1 MKWREIGPNLRELW
15 HRPAGPMNWKNPIRV
30 FAILGWLVVQ
40 VFVLLGWAGWR
51 VFQGLMLLGWAVFR
65 GGQFVL
71 GLPPLLLFFFA
82 GLWYAV
88 WSFVRR
94 PFPSFAEAPILALVQ
109 YHTPDVFTTM
119 LVWYY
124 LSPLVAVMLCGVI
137 SVTVWKVWLEGR
149 RRDFAP
155 FAKLPPW
162 PLSADQETPAI
173 VIGEV
178 HHPIE
183 AREIFSPSWLT
194 IPERGLYTGVAIF
207 GAVGSGKTSACMNP
221 FARQLLGWQAHNPHM
236 RAAALI
242 LEVKGDFCHDIRQ
255 ILVEAGR
262 GEDYIEIGMNSHSQW
277 NPLSAWWLDSYS
289 LAYTVSSLLNQLFGK
304 GKEPFW
310 QQAYTNLVRW
320 IIELHRVF
328 PQRWVTLQQVYRCA
342 IEPELF
348 ASKIEAAQ
356 KLSDDLNTGTIFV
369 ESDALVP
376 QLTHLEQWNWTRTP
390 GRQQHQ
396 AVHTRPLKAKLEE
409 LNITHEIVWQAG
421 PGKDTRER
429 VEAINR
435 WFVHDWQNLDNKIK
449 SSIVEGVSVF
459 LSMFDMPDVARVF
472 CPAAPYTT
480 DDPQA
485 IILQAQIKRLKAEK
499 EAAAAKAAEPQPQP
513 EAEPQPEGE
522 AEAEAR
528 SRPEAEPQPEGEP
541 EAEAAEPVKAAQPE
555 AEPQPEGEA
564 EAEAA
569 EPQPQ
574 PETDDK
580 TPKAAEIRYT
590 WGGQPKTRAAEPEP
604 VKAAQPEPE
613 PETKPDDKTTQEAKP
628 KPDKAKEAPWII
640 TEAETDDK
648 TPQTPDPSTESN
660 QPPTQEEAAI
670 TRHLPPIYQLI
681 EQGKVLALNMPAGIN
696 PALSRAVGVMLKNA
710 WLQALLMRPAQ
721 MKANPGSYFRPAVF
735 ICDEYQAF
743 ASVGEEDPSG
753 DEKSFAL
760 TRQCRCIP
768 IVATQS
774 ISSLR
779 AVLGS
784 SEAWRS
790 LLQTL
795 RTRIFLSLSD
805 DASAKIASELCGQVA
820 KIKESYTISET
831 SKRSEVSPLSG
842 RAGGGGGS
850 MGATKSFREQREA
863 VFHPRDFALLSNCQA
878 ICLPYDGA
886 QSLEPR
892 RVYLKPHYL
901 PAEHSYW
908 RAKEAGKI

>member
-15 HRPAGPMNWKNPIRV
+15 HRPVGPMNWKNPIRV
-30 FAILGWLVVQ
+30 FAVLGWLVVQ
-40 VFVLLGWAGWR
+40 GFVLLGWAGWR
-51 VFQGLMLLGWAVFR
+51 VFQGLMLLGWTVFR
-65 GGQFVL
+65 VVQFVV
-71 GLPPLLLFFFA
+71 GLPPLLLFFF
-82 GLWYAV
+82 GGVWYAV

-94 PFPSFAEAPILALVQ
+94 PFPSLDEHPILALVQ
-109 YHTPDVFTTM
+109 YHTPDFFTAM
-119 LVWYY
+119 LLWYY
-124 LSPLVAVMLCGVI
+124 LSPFVAVMLCGLI

-162 PLSADQETPAI
+162 PLSADQKAPAI

-178 HHPIE
+178 HHPVE

-221 FARQLLGWQAHNPHM
+221 FARQLLGWQAGNPHL
-236 RAAALI
+236 RAAALV

-262 GEDYIEIGMNSHSQW
+262 GQDYIEIGMDSRSQW

-328 PQRWVTLQQVYRCA
+328 PERWVTLQQVYRCA
-342 IEPELF
+342 IDPELF
-348 ASKIEAAQ
+348 AAKIEAAE

-369 ESDALVP
+369 KADALAP
-376 QLTHLEQWNWTRTP
+376 QIGQLAQWDWTPTP
-390 GRQQHQ
+390 GGQQQQ

-409 LNITHEIVWQAG
+409 LKITHEIVWESG
-421 PGKDTRER
+421 PGEDTRER
-429 VEAINR
+429 VEAVKR
-435 WFVHDWQNLDNKIK
+435 WFVHDWQALDNKIK

-459 LSMFDMPDVARVF
+459 LSMFDMPDVAKVF
-472 CPAAPYTT
+472 CPAAPHIT

-485 IILQAQIKRLKAEK
+485 IILQAQLKRLKAEK
-499 EAAAAKAAEPQPQP
+499 DAAAEKAGAAEKAEP
-513 EAEPQPEGE
+513 EAEP
-522 AEAEAR
+522 
-528 SRPEAEPQPEGEP
+528 
-541 EAEAAEPVKAAQPE
+541 
-555 AEPQPEGEA
+555 
-564 EAEAA
+564 
-569 EPQPQ
+569 
-574 PETDDK
+574 DDK
-580 TPKAAEIRYT
+580 TPQT
-590 WGGQPKTRAAEPEP
+590 AEPEP
-604 VKAAQPEPE
+604 VKAAEAAWVVTE
-613 PETKPDDKTTQEAKP
+613 AEPDDK
-628 KPDKAKEAPWII
+628 
-640 TEAETDDK
+640 
-648 TPQTPDPSTESN
+648 TPDPSTESN
-660 QPPTQEEAAI
+660 QAPTQEEAPV
-670 TRHLPPIYQLI
+670 TRHLPPIYDLI

-710 WLQALLMRPAQ
+710 WLQALLMRPAK

-743 ASVGEEDPSG
+743 ASVGEDDPSG

-908 RAKEAGKI
+908 RAKEAGQI

>member
-1 MKWREIGPNLRELW
+1 MMPRREIGPYLRELW

-30 FAILGWLVVQ
+30 FAVAGWLVVQ
-40 VFVLLGWAGWR
+40 GFVLLGWAGFR
-51 VFQGLMLLGWAVFR
+51 VFHSFMLVGWVVLR
-65 GGQFVL
+65 VGQFVA

-82 GLWYAV
+82 ALGWAG
-88 WSFVRR
+88 WSFVHR
-94 PFPSFAEAPILALVQ
+94 PFPPLDEHPIVVLVE
-109 YHTPDVFTTM
+109 YHTPNFFDAMV
-119 LVWYY
+119 VWYY
-124 LSPLVAVMLCGVI
+124 VTPFAVVMLTGFI
-137 SVTVWKVWLEGR
+137 SVTIWRVWLEGR
-149 RRDFAP
+149 RSDFASSS
-155 FAKLPPW
+155 KLPPW
-162 PLSADQETPAI
+162 PLDPQQKAPAI

-178 HHPIE
+178 HHPVE
-183 AREIFSPSWLT
+183 AREVFNPEWLT

-221 FARQLLGWQAHNPHM
+221 FARQLLGWQAGNERK

-262 GEDYIEIGMNSHSQW
+262 GQDYIELGMNARSQW

-320 IIELHRVF
+320 IIELYRVF
-328 PQRWVTLQQVYRCA
+328 PDRWVTLQQVYRCA
-342 IEPELF
+342 IDPELF
-348 ASKIEAAQ
+348 EAKIEEA
-356 KLSDDLNTGTIFV
+356 KNLSDDLSTGTIFIKRDV
-369 ESDALVP
+369 LKP
-376 QLTHLEQWNWTRTP
+376 QLVHFAEWDWHNAP
-390 GRQQHQ
+390 DKKDQQT
-396 AVHTRPLKAKLEE
+396 VYTRPLREKLDE
-409 LNITHEIVWQAG
+409 LNIPYEIVWEPG
-421 PGKDTRER
+421 PGEDTRER
-429 VEAINR
+429 VEAVNR
-435 WFVHDWQNLDNKIK
+435 WFVHDWQNLDNKIR

-459 LSMFDMPDVARVF
+459 LAMFDMPDVAKVF
-472 CPAAPYTT
+472 CPVAPLIS

-485 IILQAQIKRLKAEK
+485 IILQAAIKRAKAEK
-499 EAAAAKAAEPQPQP
+499 DAKEPKQPEP
-513 EAEPQPEGE
+513 EAEP
-522 AEAEAR
+522 
-528 SRPEAEPQPEGEP
+528 EP
-541 EAEAAEPVKAAQPE
+541 E
-555 AEPQPEGEA
+555 
-564 EAEAA
+564 
-569 EPQPQ
+569 
-574 PETDDK
+574 
-580 TPKAAEIRYT
+580 
-590 WGGQPKTRAAEPEP
+590 
-604 VKAAQPEPE
+604 AQPEPE
-613 PETKPDDKTTQEAKP
+613 PEAAPDGN
-628 KPDKAKEAPWII
+628 
-640 TEAETDDK
+640 
-648 TPQTPDPSTESN
+648 TPDPAPWELVQAVIETDSD
-660 QPPTQEEAAI
+660 QAAAI
-670 TRHLPPIYQLI
+670 PPDTKQTAPITQHLPPLFKLI

-696 PALSRAVGVMLKNA
+696 PALARAVGVMLKNA
-710 WLQALLMRPAQ
+710 WLQALLMRPAE
-721 MKANPGSYFRPAVF
+721 MKHSPGRYFRPAVF

-743 ASVGEEDPSG
+743 ASVGEDDPSG

-908 RAKEAGKI
+908 RAKEAGQI

>member
-1 MKWREIGPNLRELW
+1 MKWREVGPYLTELW

-30 FAILGWLVVQ
+30 FAVAGWLVVQ
-40 VFVLLGWAGWR
+40 GFVLLGWAGWR
-51 VFQGLMLLGWAVFR
+51 VFQGFMLLGWAVFR
-65 GGQFVL
+65 AGQFVVA
-71 GLPPLLLFFFA
+71 LPALVLFFFA

-94 PFPSFAEAPILALVQ
+94 PFPSLDETPLLALVN
-109 YHTPDVFTTM
+109 YHTPNFFDW
-119 LVWYY
+119 LVLWYY
-124 LSPLVAVMLCGVI
+124 VSPFVAVMLSGLI
-137 SVTVWKVWLEGR
+137 AVTVWKVWLEGR

-162 PLSADQETPAI
+162 PLDPKQKAPAI

-178 HHPIE
+178 HHPVE

-221 FARQLLGWQAHNPHM
+221 FARQLLGWQASNPQL
-236 RAAALI
+236 RAAALV

-255 ILVEAGR
+255 ILVDAGR
-262 GEDYIEIGMNSHSQW
+262 GQDYIELGMDARSQW

-328 PQRWVTLQQVYRCA
+328 PERWVTLQQVYRCA
-342 IEPELF
+342 IDPELF
-348 ASKIEAAQ
+348 AAKIEAAE
-356 KLSDDLNTGTIFV
+356 KLSDDLNTGTVFV
-369 ESDALVP
+369 LRSTYKA
-376 QLTHLEQWNWTRTP
+376 QLINLAEWNWVDAPKKKDVQVVYTRS
-390 GRQQHQ
+390 
-396 AVHTRPLKAKLEE
+396 VKAKLDK
-409 LNITHEIVWQAG
+409 LKIAHEIVWEPG
-421 PGKDTRER
+421 PGEDTRER
-429 VEAINR
+429 VEAVKR
-435 WFVHDWQNLDNKIK
+435 WFVHDWQALDNKIK

-459 LSMFDMPDVARVF
+459 LAMFDMPDVAKVF
-472 CPAAPYTT
+472 CPAAPHIT

-499 EAAAAKAAEPQPQP
+499 DAAADKAGAAKPDADEAGAENAVAKKPQAAEAAWVVT
-513 EAEPQPEGE
+513 EAEP
-522 AEAEAR
+522 
-528 SRPEAEPQPEGEP
+528 
-541 EAEAAEPVKAAQPE
+541 
-555 AEPQPEGEA
+555 
-564 EAEAA
+564 
-569 EPQPQ
+569 
-574 PETDDK
+574 DDK
-580 TPKAAEIRYT
+580 TPDPAAESD
-590 WGGQPKTRAAEPEP
+590 QAEG
-604 VKAAQPEPE
+604 
-613 PETKPDDKTTQEAKP
+613 T
-628 KPDKAKEAPWII
+628 API
-640 TEAETDDK
+640 
-648 TPQTPDPSTESN
+648 S
-660 QPPTQEEAAI
+660 
-670 TRHLPPIYQLI
+670 RHLPPIYELI

-696 PALSRAVGVMLKNA
+696 PALARAVGVMLKNA
-710 WLQALLMRPAQ
+710 WLQALLMRPAK

-743 ASVGEEDPSG
+743 ASVGEDDPSG

-908 RAKEAGKI
+908 RAKEAGQI

>member
-1 MKWREIGPNLRELW
+1 MKWHNLVPFLKALW

-30 FAILGWLVVQ
+30 MAVAGWLVLQ
-40 VFVLLGWAGWR
+40 GFVLLGWAGWR
-51 VFQGLMLLGWAVFR
+51 VFQGLMLLGWAVLR
-65 GGQFVL
+65 AGRFVVA
-71 GLPPLLLFFFA
+71 LPALVLFFFA

-94 PFPSFAEAPILALVQ
+94 PFPSLDENPLLALVN
-109 YHTPDVFTTM
+109 YHTPNFFDW
-119 LVWYY
+119 LVLWYY
-124 LSPLVAVMLCGVI
+124 VSPFVAVMLSGLI
-137 SVTVWKVWLEGR
+137 AVTVWKVWLEGR

-162 PLSADQETPAI
+162 PLDPKQKAPAI

-178 HHPIE
+178 HHPVE

-221 FARQLLGWQAHNPHM
+221 FARQLLGWQAANPQM
-236 RAAALI
+236 RAAALV

-262 GEDYIEIGMNSHSQW
+262 GQDYIELGMDARAQW
-277 NPLSAWWLDSYS
+277 NPLSVWWLDSYS

-328 PQRWVTLQQVYRCA
+328 PERWVTLQQVYRCA
-342 IEPELF
+342 IDPELF
-348 ASKIEAAQ
+348 AAKIEEAE
-356 KLSDDLNTGTIFV
+356 KLSDDLNIGTVFV
-369 ESDALVP
+369 PRKVLQA
-376 QLTHLEQWNWTRTP
+376 QLINLAEWDWTPAPGGQEEQ
-390 GRQQHQ
+390 
-396 AVHTRPLKAKLEE
+396 ASYTRPMKAKLDK
-409 LNITHEIVWQAG
+409 LKIAYRTVWEPG
-421 PGKDTRER
+421 PGEETRER
-429 VEAINR
+429 VEAVKR
-435 WFVHDWQNLDNKIK
+435 WFVHDWQALDNKIK

-459 LSMFDMPDVARVF
+459 LAMFDMPDVAKVF
-472 CPAAPYTT
+472 CPAAPHIT

-499 EAAAAKAAEPQPQP
+499 DAAADKAGTAKPDADEAGAENAGAKKPQ
-513 EAEPQPEGE
+513 
-522 AEAEAR
+522 
-528 SRPEAEPQPEGEP
+528 
-541 EAEAAEPVKAAQPE
+541 
-555 AEPQPEGEA
+555 
-564 EAEAA
+564 
-569 EPQPQ
+569 
-574 PETDDK
+574 
-580 TPKAAEIRYT
+580 AAEIRYT
-590 WGGQPKTRAAEPEP
+590 CEGVTKKAQKPKTAKKPEP
-604 VKAAQPEPE
+604 VKAAEAAWVVTE
-613 PETKPDDKTTQEAKP
+613 AEPDDKT
-628 KPDKAKEAPWII
+628 
-640 TEAETDDK
+640 
-648 TPQTPDPSTESN
+648 PDPAAESD
-660 QPPTQEEAAI
+660 QAEGTAPI
-670 TRHLPPIYQLI
+670 SRHLPPIYELI

-696 PALSRAVGVMLKNA
+696 PALARAVGVMLKNA
-710 WLQALLMRPAQ
+710 WLQALLMRPAK

-743 ASVGEEDPSG
+743 ASVGEDDPSG

-850 MGATKSFREQREA
+850 MGATKSFPGAARGRVSPA
-863 VFHPRDFALLSNCQA
+863 RLRLALKLSSNLSA
-878 ICLPYDGA
+878 L
-886 QSLEPR
+886 
-892 RVYLKPHYL
+892 
-901 PAEHSYW
+901 
-908 RAKEAGKI
+908 

>member
-1 MKWREIGPNLRELW
+1 MARGRPLSAGALAAARWPHELE
-15 HRPAGPMNWKNPIRV
+15 NPIRV
-30 FAILGWLVVQ
+30 FAVLGWLVVQ
-40 VFVLLGWAGWR
+40 GFVLLGWAGWR
-51 VFQGLMLLGWAVFR
+51 VFQGLMLLGWTVFR
-65 GGQFVL
+65 VVQFVL
-71 GLPPLLLFFFA
+71 ALPALVLFFFA

-94 PFPSFAEAPILALVQ
+94 PFPSLDEYPILALVQ
-109 YHTPDVFTTM
+109 YHTPDFFSFMV
-119 LVWYY
+119 LWYY
-124 LSPLVAVMLCGVI
+124 LSPFVAVMLCGVI

-162 PLSADQETPAI
+162 PLSADQKAPAI

-178 HHPIE
+178 HHPVE

-221 FARQLLGWQAHNPHM
+221 FARQLLGWQAGNPHL
-236 RAAALI
+236 RAAALV

-262 GEDYIEIGMNSHSQW
+262 GQDYIEIGMDSRSQW

-328 PQRWVTLQQVYRCA
+328 PDRWVTLQQVYRCA
-342 IEPELF
+342 IDPELF
-348 ASKIEAAQ
+348 AAKIEAAE

-369 ESDALVP
+369 KQHVLEAQV
-376 QLTHLEQWNWTRTP
+376 THLAEWDWTPTS
-390 GRQQHQ
+390 GGQQQQ
-396 AVHTRPLKAKLEE
+396 AVHTRPLEAKLEE
-409 LNITHEIVWQAG
+409 LKIAHEIVWESG
-421 PGKDTRER
+421 PGEDTRER
-429 VEAINR
+429 VEAVKR
-435 WFVHDWQNLDNKIK
+435 WFVHDWQALDNKIK

-459 LSMFDMPDVARVF
+459 LSMFDMPDVAKVF
-472 CPAAPYTT
+472 CPAAPHIT

-485 IILQAQIKRLKAEK
+485 IILQAQIKRVKAEK
-499 EAAAAKAAEPQPQP
+499 DAAAEKAGAAEKAEP
-513 EAEPQPEGE
+513 EAEP
-522 AEAEAR
+522 
-528 SRPEAEPQPEGEP
+528 
-541 EAEAAEPVKAAQPE
+541 
-555 AEPQPEGEA
+555 
-564 EAEAA
+564 
-569 EPQPQ
+569 
-574 PETDDK
+574 DDK
-580 TPKAAEIRYT
+580 TPQAA
-590 WGGQPKTRAAEPEP
+590 QPEP

-613 PETKPDDKTTQEAKP
+613 PNDKTPQTAEPEPVKAAEAAWVMTEAKPDDK
-628 KPDKAKEAPWII
+628 
-640 TEAETDDK
+640 
-648 TPQTPDPSTESN
+648 TPDPSTESN
-660 QPPTQEEAAI
+660 QAPTEEGAAI
-670 TRHLPPIYQLI
+670 TRHLPPIYELI
-681 EQGKVLALNMPAGIN
+681 EQGKVLALNMPAGLN

-710 WLQALLMRPAQ
+710 WLQALLMRPAK

-743 ASVGEEDPSG
+743 ASVGEDDPSG

-908 RAKEAGKI
+908 RAKEAGQI

>member
-1 MKWREIGPNLRELW
+1 MKWREVGPYLRELW

-30 FAILGWLVVQ
+30 FAVLGWLVVQ
-40 VFVLLGWAGWR
+40 GFVLLGWAGWR
-51 VFQGLMLLGWAVFR
+51 VFQGFMLLGWTVFR
-65 GGQFVL
+65 VVQFVV
-71 GLPPLLLFFFA
+71 GLPPLLLFFF
-82 GLWYAV
+82 GGVWYAV

-94 PFPSFAEAPILALVQ
+94 PFPSFDEHPILALVQ
-109 YHTPDVFTTM
+109 YHTPDVFTAM
-119 LVWYY
+119 LLWYY
-124 LSPLVAVMLCGVI
+124 LSPFVVVMLCGVI

-162 PLSADQETPAI
+162 PLSADQKAPAI

-178 HHPIE
+178 HHPVE

-221 FARQLLGWQAHNPHM
+221 FARQLLGWQAGNPHM

-262 GEDYIEIGMNSHSQW
+262 GQDYIELGMDSRSQW

-328 PQRWVTLQQVYRCA
+328 PDRWVTLQQVYRCA
-342 IEPELF
+342 IDPELF
-348 ASKIEAAQ
+348 AAKIEAAE
-356 KLSDDLNTGTIFV
+356 KLSDDLNTGTVFV
-369 ESDALVP
+369 KEDVLEAQSE
-376 QLTHLEQWNWTRTP
+376 HLCEWNWTVAP
-390 GRQQHQ
+390 GGQDQQ
-396 AVHTRPLKAKLEE
+396 AAYTRPMKAKLDEHK
-409 LNITHEIVWQAG
+409 IAHEIAWESG
-421 PGKDTRER
+421 PGEDTRER
-429 VEAINR
+429 VEAIKR

-459 LSMFDMPDVARVF
+459 LSMFDMPDVAKMF
-472 CPAAPYTT
+472 CPAAPHIT

-499 EAAAAKAAEPQPQP
+499 DAAAEKAGAAEAA
-513 EAEPQPEGE
+513 EA
-522 AEAEAR
+522 
-528 SRPEAEPQPEGEP
+528 EP
-541 EAEAAEPVKAAQPE
+541 EAEAEP
-555 AEPQPEGEA
+555 
-564 EAEAA
+564 
-569 EPQPQ
+569 
-574 PETDDK
+574 
-580 TPKAAEIRYT
+580 
-590 WGGQPKTRAAEPEP
+590 
-604 VKAAQPEPE
+604 
-613 PETKPDDKTTQEAKP
+613 
-628 KPDKAKEAPWII
+628 
-640 TEAETDDK
+640 DDK
-648 TPQTPDPSTESN
+648 TPQAAEAAWVVTEAEPDDKTPDPSTESN
-660 QPPTQEEAAI
+660 QAPTEEEAPI
-670 TRHLPPIYQLI
+670 TRHLPPIYELI

-710 WLQALLMRPAQ
+710 WLQALLMRPAK

-743 ASVGEEDPSG
+743 ASVGEDDPSG

-908 RAKEAGKI
+908 RAKEAGQI

>member
-30 FAILGWLVVQ
+30 FAVLGWLVVQ
-40 VFVLLGWAGWR
+40 GFVLLGWAGWR
-51 VFQGLMLLGWAVFR
+51 VFQGLMLLGWTVFR
-65 GGQFVL
+65 VVQFVV
-71 GLPPLLLFFFA
+71 GLPPLLLFFF
-82 GLWYAV
+82 GGVWYAV

-94 PFPSFAEAPILALVQ
+94 PFPSLDEHPILALVQ
-109 YHTPDVFTTM
+109 YHTPDFFSFM
-119 LVWYY
+119 LLWYY
-124 LSPLVAVMLCGVI
+124 LSPFVAVMLCGLI

-162 PLSADQETPAI
+162 PLSADQKAPAI

-178 HHPIE
+178 HHPVE

-221 FARQLLGWQAHNPHM
+221 FARQLLGWQAGNPHM
-236 RAAALI
+236 RAAALV

-262 GEDYIEIGMNSHSQW
+262 GQDYIELGMDSRSQW

-342 IEPELF
+342 IDPELF
-348 ASKIEAAQ
+348 AAKIEAAE

-369 ESDALVP
+369 KADVLEAQV
-376 QLTHLEQWNWTRTP
+376 THLAEWEWTVAP
-390 GRQQHQ
+390 GGQQQQ

-409 LNITHEIVWQAG
+409 LKITHEIVWESG

-429 VEAINR
+429 VEAIKR

-459 LSMFDMPDVARVF
+459 LSMFDMPDVAKVF
-472 CPAAPYTT
+472 CPAAPHIT

-485 IILQAQIKRLKAEK
+485 IILQAQIKRLKADK
-499 EAAAAKAAEPQPQP
+499 DAAADKADPEPEP
-513 EAEPQPEGE
+513 EAEPQP
-522 AEAEAR
+522 
-528 SRPEAEPQPEGEP
+528 
-541 EAEAAEPVKAAQPE
+541 
-555 AEPQPEGEA
+555 
-564 EAEAA
+564 
-569 EPQPQ
+569 
-574 PETDDK
+574 DDK
-580 TPKAAEIRYT
+580 TPQAAEIRYI
-590 WGGQPKTRAAEPEP
+590 WGGEPKAAKKPKTAKKPEPEPEAEPEP

-613 PETKPDDKTTQEAKP
+613 AEPEP
-628 KPDKAKEAPWII
+628 
-640 TEAETDDK
+640 DDK
-648 TPQTPDPSTESN
+648 TPQAAEPEPVKAAEAAWVVTEAQPDDKTPDPSTESN
-660 QPPTQEEAAI
+660 QAPTQEEAPV

-710 WLQALLMRPAQ
+710 WLQALLMRPAK

-908 RAKEAGKI
+908 RAKEAGQI

>member
-1 MKWREIGPNLRELW
+1 MKWREIGPYLTELW

-30 FAILGWLVVQ
+30 FAVAGWLVVQ

-51 VFQGLMLLGWAVFR
+51 VFQGLMLLGWTVFR
-65 GGQFVL
+65 VVQFVL
-71 GLPPLLLFFFA
+71 ALPALVLFFFA

-94 PFPSFAEAPILALVQ
+94 PFPSLDEHPILALVQ
-109 YHTPDVFTTM
+109 YHTPDFFTAM
-119 LVWYY
+119 LLWYY
-124 LSPLVAVMLCGVI
+124 LSPFVAVMLCGVI

-162 PLSADQETPAI
+162 PLSADQQAPAI

-178 HHPIE
+178 HHPVE

-221 FARQLLGWQAHNPHM
+221 FARQLLGWQAANPQL
-236 RAAALI
+236 RAAALV

-262 GEDYIEIGMNSHSQW
+262 GQDYIELGMDARSQW

-328 PQRWVTLQQVYRCA
+328 PERWVTLQQVYRCA
-342 IEPELF
+342 IDPELF
-348 ASKIEAAQ
+348 AAKIEAAE
-356 KLSDDLNTGTIFV
+356 KLSDDLNTGTVFV
-369 ESDALVP
+369 LRSTYKA
-376 QLTHLEQWNWTRTP
+376 QLINLAEWNWIDAPKKKDVQVVYTRS
-390 GRQQHQ
+390 
-396 AVHTRPLKAKLEE
+396 VKAKLDK
-409 LNITHEIVWQAG
+409 LKIAHEIVWEPG
-421 PGKDTRER
+421 PGEDTRER
-429 VEAINR
+429 VEAVKR
-435 WFVHDWQNLDNKIK
+435 WFVHDWQALDNKIK

-459 LSMFDMPDVARVF
+459 LAMFDMPDVAKVF
-472 CPAAPYTT
+472 CPAAPHIT

-485 IILQAQIKRLKAEK
+485 IILQAQLKRLKAEK
-499 EAAAAKAAEPQPQP
+499 DAAAEKAGAAE
-513 EAEPQPEGE
+513 
-522 AEAEAR
+522 
-528 SRPEAEPQPEGEP
+528 
-541 EAEAAEPVKAAQPE
+541 KAQPE
-555 AEPQPEGEA
+555 
-564 EAEAA
+564 
-569 EPQPQ
+569 
-574 PETDDK
+574 
-580 TPKAAEIRYT
+580 
-590 WGGQPKTRAAEPEP
+590 AEPEP

-613 PETKPDDKTTQEAKP
+613 
-628 KPDKAKEAPWII
+628 
-640 TEAETDDK
+640 AEPDDK
-648 TPQTPDPSTESN
+648 TPQTAEPEPNDKTPQTAEPEPVKAAEAAWVMTEAKPDDKTPDPAAESN
-660 QPPTQEEAAI
+660 QAPTEEEAPI
-670 TRHLPPIYQLI
+670 TRHLPPIYELI
-681 EQGKVLALNMPAGIN
+681 EQGKVLALNMPAGLN

-710 WLQALLMRPAQ
+710 WLQALLMRPAK
-721 MKANPGSYFRPAVF
+721 MKRSPGSYFRPAVF

-743 ASVGEEDPSG
+743 ASVGEDDPSG

-863 VFHPRDFALLSNCQA
+863 VFHPRDFALLGNCQA

-908 RAKEAGKI
+908 RAKEAGQI

>member
-30 FAILGWLVVQ
+30 FAVLGWLVVQ
-40 VFVLLGWAGWR
+40 GFVLLGWAGWR
-51 VFQGLMLLGWAVFR
+51 VFQGLMLLGWTVFR
-65 GGQFVL
+65 VVQFVVQL
-71 GLPPLLLFFFA
+71 SALLLFFFA
-82 GLWYAV
+82 GVWYAV

-94 PFPSFAEAPILALVQ
+94 PFPSLDEHPILALVQ
-109 YHTPDVFTTM
+109 YHTPDFFTAM
-119 LVWYY
+119 LLWYY
-124 LSPLVAVMLCGVI
+124 LSPFVAVMLCGLI

-162 PLSADQETPAI
+162 PLSADQKAPAI

-178 HHPIE
+178 HHPVE

-221 FARQLLGWQAHNPHM
+221 FARQLLGWQAGNPHM
-236 RAAALI
+236 RAAALV

-262 GEDYIEIGMNSHSQW
+262 GQDYIELGMDSRSQW

-328 PQRWVTLQQVYRCA
+328 PDRWVTLQQVYRCA
-342 IEPELF
+342 IDPELF
-348 ASKIEAAQ
+348 AEKIEAAE

-369 ESDALVP
+369 KTEALAP
-376 QLTHLEQWNWTRTP
+376 QLGHLEQWNWTRTP
-390 GRQQHQ
+390 RTQKDQ
-396 AVHTRPLKAKLEE
+396 AVYTRPLKAKLEQ
-409 LNITHEIVWQAG
+409 LKIAHEIVWESG

-429 VEAINR
+429 VEAIKR

-459 LSMFDMPDVARVF
+459 LSMFDMPDVAKVF
-472 CPAAPYTT
+472 CPAPPHIT

-485 IILQAQIKRLKAEK
+485 IILQAQIKRLKAE
-499 EAAAAKAAEPQPQP
+499 AADNAEPKPEPEAQAEP
-513 EAEPQPEGE
+513 EAEP
-522 AEAEAR
+522 
-528 SRPEAEPQPEGEP
+528 EP
-541 EAEAAEPVKAAQPE
+541 
-555 AEPQPEGEA
+555 
-564 EAEAA
+564 
-569 EPQPQ
+569 
-574 PETDDK
+574 DDK
-580 TPKAAEIRYT
+580 TLQAAAIRYT
-590 WGGQPKTRAAEPEP
+590 WGGEPQPRKKPKTARKPVTVKAAEPEPDDKPPQAAQPEP
-604 VKAAQPEPE
+604 VKAAEAAWVVTEAQ
-613 PETKPDDKTTQEAKP
+613 PDDKTP
-628 KPDKAKEAPWII
+628 K
-640 TEAETDDK
+640 
-648 TPQTPDPSTESN
+648 TPDPSTESN
-660 QPPTQEEAAI
+660 QPPTQEEAPI
-670 TRHLPPIYQLI
+670 TRHLPPIYELI

-710 WLQALLMRPAQ
+710 WLQALLMRPAK

-743 ASVGEEDPSG
+743 ASVGEDDPSG

-850 MGATKSFREQREA
+850 MAATKSFREQREA

-908 RAKEAGKI
+908 RAKEAGQI

>member
-1 MKWREIGPNLRELW
+1 MKWREIGSYLRELW
-15 HRPAGPMNWKNPIRV
+15 QRPAGPMNWKNPIRV
-30 FAILGWLVVQ
+30 FAVLGWLVVQ
-40 VFVLLGWAGWR
+40 GFV
-51 VFQGLMLLGWAVFR
+51 LLGWAVFR
-65 GGQFVL
+65 ATQFVVA
-71 GLPPLLLFFFA
+71 LPALVLFFFG

-94 PFPSFAEAPILALVQ
+94 PFPSLDEHPILALVQ
-109 YHTPDVFTTM
+109 YHTPDFFSFMV
-119 LVWYY
+119 LWYY
-124 LSPLVAVMLCGVI
+124 LSPFVAVMLCGLI
-137 SVTVWKVWLEGR
+137 AGTVWKVWLEGR

-162 PLSADQETPAI
+162 PLDPKQKAPAI

-178 HHPIE
+178 HHPVE

-221 FARQLLGWQAHNPHM
+221 FARQLLGWQAANPQM
-236 RAAALI
+236 RAAALV

-262 GEDYIEIGMNSHSQW
+262 GQDYIELGMDSRSQW

-328 PQRWVTLQQVYRCA
+328 PDRWVTLQQVYRCA
-342 IEPELF
+342 IDPELF
-348 ASKIEAAQ
+348 AAKIEAAE

-369 ESDALVP
+369 TQDVLEAQV
-376 QLTHLEQWNWTRTP
+376 THLAEWDWTVAP
-390 GRQQHQ
+390 GGQQQQ
-396 AVHTRPLKAKLEE
+396 AVYTRPLKAKLEE
-409 LNITHEIVWQAG
+409 LKITHEIVWESG
-421 PGKDTRER
+421 PGEDTRER
-429 VEAINR
+429 VEAIKR
-435 WFVHDWQNLDNKIK
+435 WFVHDWQALDNKIK

-459 LSMFDMPDVARVF
+459 LSMFDMPDVAKVF
-472 CPAAPYTT
+472 CPAAPHIT

-485 IILQAQIKRLKAEK
+485 IILQAQLKRLKAEK
-499 EAAAAKAAEPQPQP
+499 DAAAEKAGAAEKAEP
-513 EAEPQPEGE
+513 EAEPE
-522 AEAEAR
+522 
-528 SRPEAEPQPEGEP
+528 
-541 EAEAAEPVKAAQPE
+541 
-555 AEPQPEGEA
+555 
-564 EAEAA
+564 
-569 EPQPQ
+569 
-574 PETDDK
+574 
-580 TPKAAEIRYT
+580 
-590 WGGQPKTRAAEPEP
+590 
-604 VKAAQPEPE
+604 
-613 PETKPDDKTTQEAKP
+613 PDDK
-628 KPDKAKEAPWII
+628 
-640 TEAETDDK
+640 
-648 TPQTPDPSTESN
+648 TPDPSTESN
-660 QPPTQEEAAI
+660 QAPTEEEASV
-670 TRHLPPIYQLI
+670 TRHLPPIYELI

-696 PALSRAVGVMLKNA
+696 PALARAVGVMLKNA
-710 WLQALLMRPAQ
+710 WLQALLMRPAK
-721 MKANPGSYFRPAVF
+721 MKRSPGRYFRPAVF

-743 ASVGEEDPSG
+743 ASVGEDDPSG

-908 RAKEAGKI
+908 RAKEAGQI

>member
-1 MKWREIGPNLRELW
+1 
-15 HRPAGPMNWKNPIRV
+15 
-30 FAILGWLVVQ
+30 
-40 VFVLLGWAGWR
+40 
-51 VFQGLMLLGWAVFR
+51 
-65 GGQFVL
+65 
-71 GLPPLLLFFFA
+71 
-82 GLWYAV
+82 
-88 WSFVRR
+88 
-94 PFPSFAEAPILALVQ
+94 
-109 YHTPDVFTTM
+109 
-119 LVWYY
+119 
-124 LSPLVAVMLCGVI
+124 
-137 SVTVWKVWLEGR
+137 
-149 RRDFAP
+149 
-155 FAKLPPW
+155 
-162 PLSADQETPAI
+162 
-173 VIGEV
+173 
-178 HHPIE
+178 
-183 AREIFSPSWLT
+183 
-194 IPERGLYTGVAIF
+194 
-207 GAVGSGKTSACMNP
+207 MNP
-221 FARQLLGWQAHNPHM
+221 FARQLLGWQAGNPHL
-236 RAAALI
+236 RAAALV

-262 GEDYIEIGMNSHSQW
+262 GQDYIEIGMDSRSQW

-328 PQRWVTLQQVYRCA
+328 PERWVTLQQVYRCA
-342 IEPELF
+342 IDPELF
-348 ASKIEAAQ
+348 AAKIEAAE
-356 KLSDDLNTGTIFV
+356 KLSDDLNTGTVFV
-369 ESDALVP
+369 LRSTYKA
-376 QLTHLEQWNWTRTP
+376 QLINLAEWNWVDAPKKKDVQVVYTRS
-390 GRQQHQ
+390 
-396 AVHTRPLKAKLEE
+396 VKAKLDK
-409 LNITHEIVWQAG
+409 LKIAHEIVWEPG
-421 PGKDTRER
+421 PGEDTRER
-429 VEAINR
+429 VEAVKR
-435 WFVHDWQNLDNKIK
+435 WFVHDWQALDNKIK

-459 LSMFDMPDVARVF
+459 LAMFDMPDVAKVF
-472 CPAAPYTT
+472 CPAAPHIT

-499 EAAAAKAAEPQPQP
+499 DAAAEKAGAAE
-513 EAEPQPEGE
+513 
-522 AEAEAR
+522 
-528 SRPEAEPQPEGEP
+528 
-541 EAEAAEPVKAAQPE
+541 KAQPE
-555 AEPQPEGEA
+555 
-564 EAEAA
+564 
-569 EPQPQ
+569 
-574 PETDDK
+574 
-580 TPKAAEIRYT
+580 
-590 WGGQPKTRAAEPEP
+590 AEPEP

-613 PETKPDDKTTQEAKP
+613 
-628 KPDKAKEAPWII
+628 
-640 TEAETDDK
+640 AEPDDK
-648 TPQTPDPSTESN
+648 TPQTAEPEPNDKTPQTAEPEPVKAAEAAWVMTEAKPDDKTPDPSTESN
-660 QPPTQEEAAI
+660 QAPTEEEAPI
-670 TRHLPPIYQLI
+670 TRHLPPLYELI

-696 PALSRAVGVMLKNA
+696 PALARAVGVMLKNA
-710 WLQALLMRPAQ
+710 WLQALLMRPAK
-721 MKANPGSYFRPAVF
+721 MKAKPGSYFRPAVF

-743 ASVGEEDPSG
+743 ASVGEDDPSG

-863 VFHPRDFALLSNCQA
+863 VFHPRDFALLGNCQA

-892 RVYLKPHYL
+892 RVYVKPHYL

-908 RAKEAGKI
+908 RAKEAGQI

>member
-1 MKWREIGPNLRELW
+1 MMPWREIGPYLRELW
-15 HRPAGPMNWKNPIRV
+15 QRPAGPMNWKNPIRV
-30 FAILGWLVVQ
+30 FAVVGWLVVQ
-40 VFVLLGWAGWR
+40 GFVLLGWAGFR
-51 VFQGLMLLGWAVFR
+51 VFQGFLLLAWAGFR
-65 GGQFVL
+65 GGQFVA

-82 GLWYAV
+82 AV
-88 WSFVRR
+88 GWAGWSFVHR
-94 PFPSFAEAPILALVQ
+94 PFPLLDEHPILVLVE
-109 YHTPDVFTTM
+109 YHTPNFFDALV
-119 LVWYY
+119 VWYY
-124 LSPLVAVMLCGVI
+124 VTPFAVVMLTGFI
-137 SVTVWKVWLEGR
+137 SVTAWRVWLEGR
-149 RRDFAP
+149 RSDFAS
-155 FAKLPPW
+155 FSKLPPW
-162 PLSADQETPAI
+162 PLDPKQKAPAI

-178 HHPIE
+178 HHPVE
-183 AREIFSPSWLT
+183 AREVSNPSWLT

-221 FARQLLGWQAHNPHM
+221 FARQLLGWQAGSQQK
-236 RAAALI
+236 RAAALV

-262 GEDYIEIGMNSHSQW
+262 GQDYIELGMNARSQW

-320 IIELHRVF
+320 IIELYRVF
-328 PQRWVTLQQVYRCA
+328 PDRWVTLQQVYRCA
-342 IEPELF
+342 IDPELF
-348 ASKIEAAQ
+348 AAKIEAAE
-356 KLSDDLNTGTIFV
+356 KLSDDLNTGTVFIKEHV
-369 ESDALVP
+369 LQAQKLNLAE
-376 QLTHLEQWNWTRTP
+376 WNWVDAP
-390 GRQQHQ
+390 DMKDDVQ
-396 AVHTRPLKAKLEE
+396 AVYTRPLREKLDE
-409 LNITHEIVWQAG
+409 LNIPHEIVWEPG
-421 PGKDTRER
+421 PGEDTRAR
-429 VEAINR
+429 VEAVNR

-459 LSMFDMPDVARVF
+459 LAMFDMPDVAKVF
-472 CPAAPYTT
+472 CPVAPLTS
-480 DDPQA
+480 DDPQT
-485 IILQAQIKRLKAEK
+485 IILQAAIKRAKADKDAK
-499 EAAAAKAAEPQPQP
+499 EAEQP
-513 EAEPQPEGE
+513 EPEADPEPEAQPKPEAKPDPKPEPQPE
-522 AEAEAR
+522 
-528 SRPEAEPQPEGEP
+528 P
-541 EAEAAEPVKAAQPE
+541 
-555 AEPQPEGEA
+555 
-564 EAEAA
+564 
-569 EPQPQ
+569 
-574 PETDDK
+574 
-580 TPKAAEIRYT
+580 
-590 WGGQPKTRAAEPEP
+590 
-604 VKAAQPEPE
+604 
-613 PETKPDDKTTQEAKP
+613 EAKP
-628 KPDKAKEAPWII
+628 DPKPEAAPWELVQPVI
-640 TEAETDDK
+640 ETDSDQAAAAASPHIK
-648 TPQTPDPSTESN
+648 QTAPI
-660 QPPTQEEAAI
+660 TQ
-670 TRHLPPIYQLI
+670 HLPPIYHLI

-696 PALSRAVGVMLKNA
+696 PALARAVGVMLKNA
-710 WLQALLMRPAQ
+710 WLQALLMRPAK
-721 MKANPGSYFRPAVF
+721 MKHSPGRYFRPAVF

-743 ASVGEEDPSG
+743 ASVGEDDPTG

-908 RAKEAGKI
+908 RAKEAGQI

>member
-1 MKWREIGPNLRELW
+1 MMPWREIGPYLRELW
-15 HRPAGPMNWKNPIRV
+15 QRPAGPMNWKNPILV
-30 FAILGWLVVQ
+30 FAVVGWLVVQ
-40 VFVLLGWAGWR
+40 GFVLLGWAGFR
-51 VFQGLMLLGWAVFR
+51 VFQGFLLLAWAGFR
-65 GGQFVL
+65 GGQFVA

-82 GLWYAV
+82 AV
-88 WSFVRR
+88 GWAGWSFVHR
-94 PFPSFAEAPILALVQ
+94 PFPPLDEHPILVLVE
-109 YHTPDVFTTM
+109 YHTPNFFDALV
-119 LVWYY
+119 VWYY
-124 LSPLVAVMLCGVI
+124 VTPFAVVMLTGFI
-137 SVTVWKVWLEGR
+137 SVTIWRVWLEGR
-149 RRDFAP
+149 RSDFAS
-155 FAKLPPW
+155 FSKLPPW
-162 PLSADQETPAI
+162 PLNPKQKAPAI

-178 HHPIE
+178 HHPVE
-183 AREIFSPSWLT
+183 AREVFNPSWLT

-221 FARQLLGWQAHNPHM
+221 FARQLLGWQAGSQQK
-236 RAAALI
+236 RAAALV

-262 GEDYIEIGMNSHSQW
+262 GQDYIELGMNARSQW

-320 IIELHRVF
+320 IIELYRVF
-328 PQRWVTLQQVYRCA
+328 PDRWVTLQQVYRCA
-342 IEPELF
+342 IDPELF
-348 ASKIEAAQ
+348 AAKIEEAK
-356 KLSDDLNTGTIFV
+356 KLSDDLNTGTIFIKEHV
-369 ESDALVP
+369 LQP
-376 QLTHLEQWNWTRTP
+376 QKLNLAEWNWVDAPET
-390 GRQQHQ
+390 QDDQQ
-396 AVHTRPLKAKLEE
+396 AVYTRPLKEKLDE
-409 LNITHEIVWQAG
+409 LNIPHEIVWEPG
-421 PGKDTRER
+421 PGEDTRER
-429 VEAINR
+429 VEAVNR

-459 LSMFDMPDVARVF
+459 LAMFDMPDVAKVF
-472 CPAAPYTT
+472 CPAAPLTS

-485 IILQAQIKRLKAEK
+485 IILQAAIKRAKADKDAK
-499 EAAAAKAAEPQPQP
+499 EAEQP
-513 EAEPQPEGE
+513 EPEADPEPEAQPKPEAKPDPKPEPQPE
-522 AEAEAR
+522 
-528 SRPEAEPQPEGEP
+528 P
-541 EAEAAEPVKAAQPE
+541 
-555 AEPQPEGEA
+555 
-564 EAEAA
+564 
-569 EPQPQ
+569 
-574 PETDDK
+574 
-580 TPKAAEIRYT
+580 
-590 WGGQPKTRAAEPEP
+590 
-604 VKAAQPEPE
+604 
-613 PETKPDDKTTQEAKP
+613 EAKP
-628 KPDKAKEAPWII
+628 DPKPEAAPWELVQPVI
-640 TEAETDDK
+640 ETDSDQAAAAASPHIK
-648 TPQTPDPSTESN
+648 QTAPI
-660 QPPTQEEAAI
+660 TQ
-670 TRHLPPIYQLI
+670 HLPPIYHLI

-696 PALSRAVGVMLKNA
+696 PALARAVGVMLKNA
-710 WLQALLMRPAQ
+710 WLQALLMRPAK
-721 MKANPGSYFRPAVF
+721 MKHSPGRYFRPAVF

-743 ASVGEEDPSG
+743 ASVGEDDPSG

-908 RAKEAGKI
+908 RAKEAGQI

>member
-1 MKWREIGPNLRELW
+1 MMPWREIGPYLRELW
-15 HRPAGPMNWKNPIRV
+15 QRPAGPMNWKNPIRV
-30 FAILGWLVVQ
+30 FAVVGWLVVQ
-40 VFVLLGWAGWR
+40 GFVLLGWAGFR
-51 VFQGLMLLGWAVFR
+51 VFQGFLLLAWAGFR
-65 GGQFVL
+65 GGQFVA

-82 GLWYAV
+82 AV
-88 WSFVRR
+88 GWAGWSFVHR
-94 PFPSFAEAPILALVQ
+94 PFPPLDEHPILVLVE
-109 YHTPDVFTTM
+109 YHTPNFFDALV
-119 LVWYY
+119 VWYY
-124 LSPLVAVMLCGVI
+124 VTPFAVVMLTGFI
-137 SVTVWKVWLEGR
+137 SVTIWRVWLEGR
-149 RRDFAP
+149 RSDFAS
-155 FAKLPPW
+155 FSKLPPW
-162 PLSADQETPAI
+162 PLDPKQKAPAI

-178 HHPIE
+178 HHPVE
-183 AREIFSPSWLT
+183 AREVFNPSWLT

-221 FARQLLGWQAHNPHM
+221 FARQLLGWQAGSQQK
-236 RAAALI
+236 RAAALV

-262 GEDYIEIGMNSHSQW
+262 GQDYIELGMNARSQW

-320 IIELHRVF
+320 IIELYRVF
-328 PQRWVTLQQVYRCA
+328 PDRWVTLQQVYRCA
-342 IEPELF
+342 IDPELF
-348 ASKIEAAQ
+348 AAKIEEAK
-356 KLSDDLNTGTIFV
+356 KLSDDLNTGTIFIKEHV
-369 ESDALVP
+369 LQP
-376 QLTHLEQWNWTRTP
+376 QKLNLAEWNWVDAPET
-390 GRQQHQ
+390 QDDQQ
-396 AVHTRPLKAKLEE
+396 AVYTRPLKEKLDE
-409 LNITHEIVWQAG
+409 LNIPHEIVWEPG
-421 PGKDTRER
+421 PGEDTRER
-429 VEAINR
+429 VEAVNR

-459 LSMFDMPDVARVF
+459 LAMFDMPDVAKVF
-472 CPAAPYTT
+472 CPAAPLTS

-485 IILQAQIKRLKAEK
+485 IILQAAIKR
-499 EAAAAKAAEPQPQP
+499 AKADKDAK
-513 EAEPQPEGE
+513 
-522 AEAEAR
+522 
-528 SRPEAEPQPEGEP
+528 
-541 EAEAAEPVKAAQPE
+541 KA
-555 AEPQPEGEA
+555 
-564 EAEAA
+564 
-569 EPQPQ
+569 
-574 PETDDK
+574 K
-580 TPKAAEIRYT
+580 
-590 WGGQPKTRAAEPEP
+590 
-604 VKAAQPEPE
+604 QPEPE
-613 PETKPDDKTTQEAKP
+613 AKPDP
-628 KPDKAKEAPWII
+628 KPEAAPWELVQPVI
-640 TEAETDDK
+640 ETDSDQAAAAASPHIK
-648 TPQTPDPSTESN
+648 QTAPI
-660 QPPTQEEAAI
+660 TQ
-670 TRHLPPIYQLI
+670 HLPPLFELI

-710 WLQALLMRPAQ
+710 WLQALLMRPAK
-721 MKANPGSYFRPAVF
+721 MKHSPGRYFRPAVF

-743 ASVGEEDPSG
+743 ASVGEDDPSG

-908 RAKEAGKI
+908 RAKEAGQI

>member
-1 MKWREIGPNLRELW
+1 MKWREVGPYLTELW

-30 FAILGWLVVQ
+30 FAVLGWLVVQ
-40 VFVLLGWAGWR
+40 GFVLLGWAGWR
-51 VFQGLMLLGWAVFR
+51 VFQGFMLLGWAVLR
-65 GGQFVL
+65 VGQFVVA
-71 GLPPLLLFFFA
+71 LPALVLFFFA

-94 PFPSFAEAPILALVQ
+94 PFPSLDENPLLALVN
-109 YHTPDVFTTM
+109 YHTPNFFDV
-119 LVWYY
+119 LVIWYY
-124 LSPLVAVMLCGVI
+124 VSPFVAVMLSGFLA
-137 SVTVWKVWLEGR
+137 VTVWKVWLEGR

-162 PLSADQETPAI
+162 PLDPKQKAPAI

-178 HHPIE
+178 HHPVE

-221 FARQLLGWQAHNPHM
+221 FARQLLAWQAGNPQL
-236 RAAALI
+236 RAAALV

-262 GEDYIEIGMNSHSQW
+262 GQDYIELGMDARSQW

-328 PQRWVTLQQVYRCA
+328 PERWVTLQQVYRCA
-342 IEPELF
+342 IDPELF
-348 ASKIEAAQ
+348 AAKIEAAE
-356 KLSDDLNTGTIFV
+356 KLSDDLNTGTVFV
-369 ESDALVP
+369 LRSTYKA
-376 QLTHLEQWNWTRTP
+376 QLINLAEWNWVDAPKKKDVQVVYTRS
-390 GRQQHQ
+390 
-396 AVHTRPLKAKLEE
+396 VKAKLDK
-409 LNITHEIVWQAG
+409 LKIAHEIVWEPG
-421 PGKDTRER
+421 PGEDTRER
-429 VEAINR
+429 VEAVKR
-435 WFVHDWQNLDNKIK
+435 WFVHDWQALDNKIK

-459 LSMFDMPDVARVF
+459 LAMFDMPDVAKVF
-472 CPAAPYTT
+472 CPAAPHIT

-499 EAAAAKAAEPQPQP
+499 DAAADKAGAAKPDADEAGAENAGAKNAGAKKPQ
-513 EAEPQPEGE
+513 
-522 AEAEAR
+522 
-528 SRPEAEPQPEGEP
+528 
-541 EAEAAEPVKAAQPE
+541 
-555 AEPQPEGEA
+555 
-564 EAEAA
+564 
-569 EPQPQ
+569 
-574 PETDDK
+574 
-580 TPKAAEIRYT
+580 AAEIRYT
-590 WGGQPKTRAAEPEP
+590 CEGVTKKAQKPKTAKKPEP
-604 VKAAQPEPE
+604 VKAAEAAWVVTE
-613 PETKPDDKTTQEAKP
+613 AEPDDKT
-628 KPDKAKEAPWII
+628 
-640 TEAETDDK
+640 
-648 TPQTPDPSTESN
+648 PDPAAESD
-660 QPPTQEEAAI
+660 QAEGTAPI
-670 TRHLPPIYQLI
+670 SRHLPPIYELI

-696 PALSRAVGVMLKNA
+696 PALARAVGVMLKNA
-710 WLQALLMRPAQ
+710 WLQALLMRPAK

-743 ASVGEEDPSG
+743 ASVGEDDPSG

-908 RAKEAGKI
+908 RAKEAGQI